1 MKQKGNIF
9 MSTSLLYHSQGI
21 AGFQHVSYA
30 YEEDRIIQRI
40 VRSNFRCMKCKSG
53 DVTVTLVRKRK
64 IQATPDGRK
73 KLYLEVDVH
82 IVYCLHCKTRETESL
97 NFLSHPKAR
106 ITRSLERTVVE
117 LRAHMCISA
126 IAEYYGL
133 DWRIVKDS
141 EKRHL
146 EKKYRHIRLK
156 DVRVIGIDEI
166 FVTRRK
172 GVEKYITVVRD
183 LESGA
188 VLFVGR
194 GKGAD
199 TLEKFGRR
207 LKLSKCKIVNI
218 AMDMG
223 RPYISWAEKTLPEA
237 EIVFDHFHVVKMM
250 NDKLDG
256 IRRRVAKNIDDEQRK
271 LLKNQRFLFLRN
283 VEDLEPDAKLLLD
296 NLRKVFKELG
306 DASMMKEA
314 LRSIYSMA
322 ETDFQAEGAF
332 KNWCSIARE
341 TGTEELISMAD
352 TVEKHMKGIT
362 AFWRTGG
369 LSNAA
374 MEGFN
379 NKIRWL
385 MRQAYGY
392 RDDEYFHLKIF
403 DLPQM
408 KNEAR
413 L

>member
-1 MKQKGNIF
+1 

-21 AGFQHVSYA
+21 AGFQHVSYT
-30 YEEDRIIQRI
+30 YEGDNIIQRV
-40 VRSNFRCMKCKSG
+40 VRGSIRCGCCGSA
-53 DVTVTLVRKRK
+53 DVTVTYLRRRR
-64 IQATPDGRK
+64 IQTAPSGRK
-73 KLYLEVDVH
+73 KLYLEIDVH
-82 IVYCLHCKTRETESL
+82 SVYCLNCKSRGAERL

-106 ITRSLERTVVE
+106 ITKSLERTVIE
-117 LRAHMCISA
+117 LRVHMSISA
-126 IAEYYGL
+126 IAGYFGM
-133 DWRIVKDS
+133 DWRTVKDS

-146 EKKYRHIRLK
+146 EKKYRHIRLR

-207 LKLSKCKIVNI
+207 LKLSKCKIVNV

-256 IRRRVAKNIDDEQRK
+256 IRRRVARNIDEEQRK

-283 VEDLEPDAKLLLD
+283 VHYRDV
-296 NLRKVFKELG
+296 RKFFFKEPCGVYFFRPERKMRHILSSFDEVPQSFLELFELDVPGKNLPFFFDITHEVGKAALCLRQEIICGIEIADECSFEILPENFPDDFRGPAVLG
-306 DASMMKEA
+306 MIEDS
-314 LRSIYSMA
+314 
-322 ETDFQAEGAF
+322 
-332 KNWCSIARE
+332 
-341 TGTEELISMAD
+341 
-352 TVEKHMKGIT
+352 
-362 AFWRTGG
+362 
-369 LSNAA
+369 
-374 MEGFN
+374 
-379 NKIRWL
+379 
-385 MRQAYGY
+385 
-392 RDDEYFHLKIF
+392 
-403 DLPQM
+403 
-408 KNEAR
+408 
-413 L
+413 

>member
-1 MKQKGNIF
+1 
-9 MSTSLLYHSQGI
+9 MSTSLLYHSQGV
-21 AGFQHVSYA
+21 AGFQHVRYA
-30 YEEDRIIQRI
+30 YEGANIIRRI
-40 VRSNFRCMKCKSG
+40 VRIRFRCDTCGSG
-53 DVTVTLVRKRK
+53 DVTATRLRTRR
-64 IQATPDGRK
+64 IQAGLNGRK
-73 KLYLEVDVH
+73 KFYLEADVH
-82 IVYCLHCKTRETESL
+82 SVYCLKCKIRGIERF

-106 ITRSLERTVVE
+106 ITSSLERTVIE
-117 LRAHMCISA
+117 LRAHMSISA
-126 IAEYYGL
+126 IAGYYGL
-133 DWRIVKDS
+133 DWRVVKDS
-141 EKRHL
+141 EKRYL
-146 EKKYRHIRLK
+146 AKKYKRIRLK
-156 DVRVIGIDEI
+156 DVRVIGIDEL

-183 LESGA
+183 LGSGA

-199 TLEKFGRR
+199 TLEDFGRR
-207 LKLSKCKIVNI
+207 LKRSKCEIVGI
-218 AMDMG
+218 AMDMSKA
-223 RPYISWAEKTLPEA
+223 YVSWVEKTLPEA

-256 IRRRVAKNIDDEQRK
+256 IRRRVARNIDEEQRK

-283 VEDLEPDAKLLLD
+283 VEDLEPDARLLLD

-314 LRSIYSMA
+314 LRSIYCMA
-322 ETDFQAEGAF
+322 KNDFQAEAAF
-332 KNWCSIARE
+332 KNWCSMARE
-341 TGTEELISMAD
+341 TGTDELVSMAD

-369 LSNAA
+369 LSNAS

-403 DLPQM
+403 DLPQLE
-408 KNEAR
+408 NEAR

>member
-1 MKQKGNIF
+1 
-9 MSTSLLYHSQGI
+9 
-21 AGFQHVSYA
+21 
-30 YEEDRIIQRI
+30 
-40 VRSNFRCMKCKSG
+40 
-53 DVTVTLVRKRK
+53 
-64 IQATPDGRK
+64 
-73 KLYLEVDVH
+73 
-82 IVYCLHCKTRETESL
+82 
-97 NFLSHPKAR
+97 
-106 ITRSLERTVVE
+106 
-117 LRAHMCISA
+117 
-126 IAEYYGL
+126 
-133 DWRIVKDS
+133 
-141 EKRHL
+141 
-146 EKKYRHIRLK
+146 
-156 DVRVIGIDEI
+156 
-166 FVTRRK
+166 
-172 GVEKYITVVRD
+172 
-183 LESGA
+183 
-188 VLFVGR
+188 
-194 GKGAD
+194 
-199 TLEKFGRR
+199 
-207 LKLSKCKIVNI
+207 
-218 AMDMG
+218 
-223 RPYISWAEKTLPEA
+223 LPEA

-256 IRRRVAKNIDDEQRK
+256 IRRRVARNIDDEQRK

-283 VEDLEPDAKLLLD
+283 VEDLDPDAKLLLD

-352 TVEKHMKGIT
+352 TVEKHLKGIT

-392 RDDEYFHLKIF
+392 RDGEYFHLKIF

>member
-1 MKQKGNIF
+1 
-9 MSTSLLYHSQGI
+9 MSTSLLYHSQGV
-21 AGFQHVSYA
+21 AGFQHLRYA
-30 YEEDRIIQRI
+30 YEGENIIQRI
-40 VRSNFRCMKCKSG
+40 ARDRLRCDNCGSA
-53 DVTVTLVRKRK
+53 DVTATFLRTRR
-64 IQATPDGRK
+64 IQAAPDGRK

-82 IVYCLHCKTRETESL
+82 SVYCLNCKIRGTEKL
-97 NFLSHPKAR
+97 CFLSHPKAR
-106 ITRSLERTVVE
+106 ITRSLERTVIE
-117 LRAHMCISA
+117 LRAHMSISA
-126 IAEYYGL
+126 IAKYYGL

-141 EKRHL
+141 EKRYL
-146 EKKYRHIRLK
+146 AKKYKRIRLK
-156 DVRVIGIDEI
+156 DVRVIGIDEL

-188 VLFVGR
+188 VLFVGK

-199 TLEKFGRR
+199 TLEQFGRR
-207 LKLSKCKIVNI
+207 LKRSKCKIVSI
-218 AMDMG
+218 AMDMSKA
-223 RPYISWAEKTLPEA
+223 YISWVESALPGA

-250 NDKLDG
+250 NDKLDA
-256 IRRRVAKNIDDEQRK
+256 IRRRVARNIDEEQRK

-283 VEDLEPDAKLLLD
+283 VEDLEPDARLLLD

-314 LRSIYSMA
+314 LRSIYCMA
-322 ETDFQAEGAF
+322 KTDFHAEAAF
-332 KNWCSIARE
+332 KNWCSMARE
-341 TGTEELISMAD
+341 TGTEELVSMAD
-352 TVEKHMKGIT
+352 TLEKHMKGIT

-369 LSNAA
+369 LSNAS

-403 DLPQM
+403 DLPQL

>member
-1 MKQKGNIF
+1 

-21 AGFQHVSYA
+21 AGFQHVNYT
-30 YEEDRIIQRI
+30 YEGDNIIQRV
-40 VRSNFRCMKCKSG
+40 VRGSIRCGCCGSA
-53 DVTVTLVRKRK
+53 DVTVTYLRRRR
-64 IQATPDGRK
+64 IQTAPSGRK
-73 KLYLEVDVH
+73 KLYLEIDVH
-82 IVYCLHCKTRETESL
+82 SVYCLNCKSRGAERL

-106 ITRSLERTVVE
+106 ITKSLERTVIE
-117 LRAHMCISA
+117 LRVHMSISA
-126 IAEYYGL
+126 IAGYFGM
-133 DWRIVKDS
+133 DWRTVKDS

-146 EKKYRHIRLK
+146 EKKYRHIRLR

-207 LKLSKCKIVNI
+207 LKLSKCKIVNV

-223 RPYISWAEKTLPEA
+223 RPYISWAEKTLPEV

-256 IRRRVAKNIDDEQRK
+256 IRRRVARNIDEEQRK

-283 VEDLEPDAKLLLD
+283 VENLDPDAKLLLD

-322 ETDFQAEGAF
+322 ETDFQAEAAF

-341 TGTEELISMAD
+341 TGTEELVSMAD
-352 TVEKHMKGIT
+352 TVEKHLKGIT

-408 KNEAR
+408 KNEAK

>member
-1 MKQKGNIF
+1 

-21 AGFQHVSYA
+21 AGFQHLSYE
-30 YEEDRIIQRI
+30 YEEDRIIQKIICGRL
-40 VRSNFRCMKCKSG
+40 RCGCCGSA
-53 DVTVTLVRKRK
+53 DVSVTCRRTRR
-64 IQATPDGRK
+64 IQASPYGRK
-73 KLYLEVDVH
+73 KFYLELDVH
-82 IVYCLHCKTRETESL
+82 ILYCLKCKRRGVEKLE
-97 NFLSHPKAR
+97 FLSHPKAR
-106 ITRSLERTVVE
+106 ITRSLERTIIE
-117 LRAHMCISA
+117 LRACMCISA
-126 IAEYYGL
+126 IAGYYGL
-133 DWRIVKDS
+133 DWRLVKDT

-146 EKKYRHIRLK
+146 EKKYWHIRLK

-166 FVTRRK
+166 FVTSRK
-172 GVEKYITVVRD
+172 GMEKYITVVRD

-188 VLFVGR
+188 VLFVGK

-199 TLEKFGRR
+199 SLEEFGDR
-207 LKLSKCKIVNI
+207 LKRSKCKIINV
-218 AMDMG
+218 AMDMSKA
-223 RPYISWAEKTLPEA
+223 YISWVENTLPDA
-237 EIVFDHFHVVKMM
+237 EIVFDHFHIVKMM
-250 NDKLDG
+250 NDKLDN
-256 IRRRVAKNIDDEQRK
+256 IRKRVAKNIDEEQRK

-283 VEDLEPDAKLLLD
+283 VEDLEPDARHLLD

-314 LRSIYSMA
+314 LRSIYCMA
-322 ETDFQAEGAF
+322 QNDFQAEAAF
-332 KNWCSIARE
+332 KNWCSMARA
-341 TGTEELISMAD
+341 TGTEELVSMAG

-369 LSNAA
+369 LSNAS

-403 DLPQM
+403 DLPQL